1 LIEFRVFGQPAP
13 QGSKTIMRGRLVE
26 ANKKLPAWRKAVQEA
41 AEQVEFYS
49 EEPLE
54 VLITFYLP
62 RPKTVKR
69 KHPAVKPD
77 IDKLIR
83 GTLDPLTQAGVIKD
97 DALVVEVSARKEYCE
112 PGQEGAWI
120 QIVETL

>member
-1 LIEFRVFGQPAP
+1 MIEFRVFGQPAP

-41 AEQVEFYS
+41 AEKLDFYS
-49 EEPLE
+49 DEPLE
-54 VLITFYLP
+54 VLITFYLAK
-62 RPKTVKR
+62 PKTVKR
-69 KHPAVKPD
+69 KHASVKPD